1 MNRSIL
7 PLFAALLVS
16 ATPALAERVPAQVT
30 LLPGWR
36 MDNGHHMAA
45 LRVTLDEGWKTYWR
59 APGEGGIPPEIDWS
73 RSVNVDGVTFHWP
86 VPEVISRG
94 DMTTIGYKH
103 ELVLPLELSPTR
115 AGEAIH
121 IDADVLVGICEQ
133 ICVPLETGIE
143 AVLRDEDRAP
153 DPMIQRALA
162 ARPDTPG
169 EAGVVAADCT
179 REDLPDGVRVTAR
192 IDMPSFSGDEVVVME
207 AANPR
212 IWVSE
217 AMAER
222 DGAGHLVAH
231 ADFVP
236 PSARPF
242 EMTGEDLRLT
252 VLGAGRAVDIEGCD
266 LSD

>member
-1 MNRSIL
+1 M
-7 PLFAALLVS
+7 
-16 ATPALAERVPAQVT
+16 
-30 LLPGWR
+30 
-36 MDNGHHMAA
+36 
-45 LRVTLDEGWKTYWR
+45 
-59 APGEGGIPPEIDWS
+59 
-73 RSVNVDGVTFHWP
+73 
-86 VPEVISRG
+86 
-94 DMTTIGYKH
+94 
-103 ELVLPLELSPTR
+103 
-115 AGEAIH
+115 
-121 IDADVLVGICEQ
+121 
-133 ICVPLETGIE
+133 
-143 AVLRDEDRAP
+143 
-153 DPMIQRALA
+153 
-162 ARPDTPG
+162 
-169 EAGVVAADCT
+169 
-179 REDLPDGVRVTAR
+179 RVTAR

-207 AANPR
+207 AANPT